1 MVFWLLL
8 LLRLDLLLV
17 PLLLLLLLGELLLML
32 GDEHSLLLL
41 GVPPQRHARHPGV
54 DQLDAGVPAHRDHS
68 LLVVLLQPLL
78 QQMLLLELLLKLK
91 LLLVLQL
98 LFPLAPVK
106 IVHVDSDVD
115 ELESRAVPVE
125 VD

>member
-1 MVFWLLL
+1 MLLRLLL
-8 LLRLDLLLV
+8 LLRQDLMLV
-17 PLLLLLLLGELLLML
+17 PLLLLLLLGEPLLML
-32 GDEHSLLLL
+32 GDEHPLLLL

-68 LLVVLLQPLL
+68 LLVVVLQPLL
-78 QQMLLLELLLKLK
+78 QQLLLLELLLKLK

-115 ELESRAVPVE
+115 ELESRAVAVE